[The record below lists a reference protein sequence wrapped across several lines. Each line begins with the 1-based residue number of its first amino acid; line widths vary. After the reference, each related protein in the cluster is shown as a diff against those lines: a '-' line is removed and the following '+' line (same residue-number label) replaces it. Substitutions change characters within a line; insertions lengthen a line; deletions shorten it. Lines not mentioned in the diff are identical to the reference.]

1 MHLFRLAIFSMI
13 VAPFFSAG
21 VAFSKPQAGTGL
33 GTSWPNAT
41 DVSTSPHYHVYRFE
55 RAGIRYVQVNDGNGT
70 VRGAV
75 GYTGG
80 QILDLP
86 IGADASPWVIGT
98 APGATSGEPVYRD
111 EAVSISAAL
120 QSDGTEQLIVTPSTC
135 EKDPLAC
142 SGHGP

>member
-1 MHLFRLAIFSMI
+1 MSFIRSAVFIAAVTSTFLANTAHS
-13 VAPFFSAG
+13 APQS
-21 VAFSKPQAGTGL
+21 GTGL
-33 GTSWPNAT
+33 GASWPNAP

-86 IGADASPWVIGT
+86 IGADASPWVLGT